1 MRALLI
7 LERVDTGTLSLDM
20 RSKLAFSVFTCAV
33 AMLRAL
39 QRLQRLQRCLCVLQR
54 CSCVLQRCL
63 CVLQRCLCVLQRRLG
78 IVGLYGKAREAFTLS
93 ALYAQRSTL
102 YPTVIL
108 WPILWGYGGGVV
120 THSLAVTFIPSL
132 RCPPNR
138 V

>member
-1 MRALLI
+1 VRALLI

>member
-39 QRLQRLQRCLCVLQR
+39 QRSQR
-54 CSCVLQRCL
+54 LQRCL

>member
-39 QRLQRLQRCLCVLQR
+39 QRLQRLQRCLWVLQR

-108 WPILWGYGGGVV
+108 WPVLWGYGGGVV

-132 RCPPNR
+132 RCTPNR

>member
-78 IVGLYGKAREAFTLS
+78 IVGLYGKAR
-93 ALYAQRSTL
+93 
-102 YPTVIL
+102 
-108 WPILWGYGGGVV
+108 
-120 THSLAVTFIPSL
+120 
-132 RCPPNR
+132 
-138 V
+138 

>member
-33 AMLRAL
+33 AMLRA
-39 QRLQRLQRCLCVLQR
+39 LQRLQRCLCVLQR